1 MPAADL
7 ATELIPHWFW
17 HQRRSTQS
25 LIESKVSKPMLVAA
39 GPELAQRTARSFSLF
54 DLNQSLGVAVVPNG
68 YFGIRE
74 ITPWPPSVDS
84 H

>member
-1 MPAADL
+1 MPAAV
-7 ATELIPHWFW
+7 ATSIPHWFGTPFTKPD
-17 HQRRSTQS
+17 R
-25 LIESKVSKPMLVAA
+25 SKVSKPMLVAA
-39 GPELAQRTARSFSLF
+39 GPELAHARPSPFSLF

-74 ITPWPPSVDS
+74 ITPWPPSADS